1 MWSPPSSVS
10 EVGVYLTRIRSL
22 ICRILVGLIPLRA
35 QILETV
41 VPYRLAKAESV
52 SPFRIMWYCG
62 VPLLLLDEVEEE
74 ETEDSSF
81 SDDSWL
87 SAYKG
92 SGLLEARMRPPRF
105 ER

>member
-1 MWSPPSSVS
+1 MS
-10 EVGVYLTRIRSL
+10 
-22 ICRILVGLIPLRA
+22 LRA

-41 VPYRLAKAESV
+41 VPNRLAKAESV
-52 SPFRIMWYCG
+52 SPFRMMWYCG
-62 VPLLLLDEVEEE
+62 EPLLLLDELEEE
-74 ETEDSSF
+74 VAEDSSF

-105 ER
+105 DK